1 MKKRNIKLVN
11 LNNLKQSPIF
21 EAQESG
27 ITCLSININWTL
39 LATASDKGILIGVF
53 HVTTGK
59 LITELRRG
67 SKNAEII
74 CIIFD
79 ENNKFIGYASD
90 NRTIHIFSI
99 VFPVSKFY
107 ENFNP
112 EVLKKSRKIK

>member
-39 LATASDKGILIGVF
+39 LATASDKGTLIGVF

-67 SKNAEII
+67 SKNAEINWHSFCCFEENYYSETI
-74 CIIFD
+74 EGEPKNQKFNYHDEDSIISLGVFSY
-79 ENNKFIGYASD
+79 KSSIG
-90 NRTIHIFSI
+90 F
-99 VFPVSKFY
+99 
-107 ENFNP
+107 
-112 EVLKKSRKIK
+112 